1 MRWLLKAADAV
12 RDRGR
17 RRRWPR
23 DLAMGRRAEDM
34 AQRFLQKRGMVI
46 VARNYQ
52 AAFGGADLDLVGWDD
67 GRLAFVE
74 VKARSSADA
83 EPPERAVDAE
93 KQRLLERAARDFAGQ
108 AGVEWSQVRFDVVSV
123 VMGERPEIE
132 WFARAFGTRQTHD
145 GH

>member
-1 MRWLLKAADAV
+1 MRWLFKAADAI
-12 RDRGR
+12 RDGGR

-23 DLAMGRRAEDM
+23 DLAMGRRAEDI

-52 AAFGGADLDLVGWDD
+52 ATFGGADLDLVGWE
-67 GRLAFVE
+67 GGVLAFVE

-93 KQRLLERAARDFAGQ
+93 KQRLLERAARDFAGR

-123 VMGERPEIE
+123 MMGERPEIE
-132 WFARAFGTRQTHD
+132 WFARAFGAPRTHD
-145 GH
+145 AR

>member
-1 MRWLLKAADAV
+1 MKAADAV

-17 RRRWPR
+17 RRRWPK

-52 AAFGGADLDLVGWDD
+52 ASFGGADLDLVGWE
-67 GRLAFVE
+67 GGQLVFVE
-74 VKARSSADA
+74 VKARSSAEA

-93 KQRLLERAARDFAGQ
+93 KQRLLERAARDFTKR
-108 AGVEWSQVRFDVVSV
+108 AGVEWTLVRFDVVSL
-123 VMGERPEIE
+123 VMSTPPGIE
-132 WFARAFGTRQTHD
+132 WFAGAFGAQAHEAP
-145 GH
+145 